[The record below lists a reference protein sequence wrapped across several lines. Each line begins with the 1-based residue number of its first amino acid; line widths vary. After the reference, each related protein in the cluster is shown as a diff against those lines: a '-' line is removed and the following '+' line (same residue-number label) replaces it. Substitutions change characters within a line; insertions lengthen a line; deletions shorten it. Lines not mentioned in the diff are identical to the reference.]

1 MGSVESPVVARRRV
15 RLALRKARE
24 AKGLTQGQVADALEW
39 SLSKVNRIEGGDVAV
54 SNTDLRAMLELF
66 DVTDAATVTRLI
78 DDARASRR
86 RGWWD
91 EPSYREHLT
100 AATLHLLQYESEATT
115 IRAFQPTLIPGLLQS
130 RAYAESVLGYWRDD
144 VPDDALAARLEV
156 RLRRA
161 QQVLDKP
168 DPPKY
173 LVVIDESAVWR
184 EVGGRRI
191 MAEQLQEL
199 LTRVSGPKVTVRI
212 LPFTDGGP
220 MAQMGAFTLFDL
232 GDEENAVLYRESL
245 NSDDVVHS
253 STVIRRHRQYFE
265 QMWDLS
271 LDDEASERLIRARVA
286 TLLASLDRGAGQ
298 S

>member
-1 MGSVESPVVARRRV
+1 VVARRRV
-15 RLALRKARE
+15 RLALRRARE
-24 AKGLTQGQVADALEW
+24 ARDLTQQQVADALEW
-39 SLSKVNRIEGGDVAV
+39 SLSKVNRIESGDVTV
-54 SNTDLRAMLELF
+54 SNTDLRALLELF
-66 DVTDAATVTRLI
+66 DVTDAKTVDRLVE
-78 DDARASRR
+78 DSRAARR

-91 EPSYREHLT
+91 EPTNREHLT
-100 AATLHLLQYESEATT
+100 AATLQLLQYESEATI

-130 RAYAESVLGYWRDD
+130 RAYAESILGYWRED
-144 VPDDALAARLEV
+144 VSDDARAVRLEI

-161 QQVLDKP
+161 QQVLDKS

-184 EVGGRRI
+184 EVGGRRV

-199 LTRVSGPKVTVRI
+199 LARISPPQITVRI

-245 NSDDVVHS
+245 NADDLVHS
-253 STVIRRHRQYFE
+253 PGEISRHRQYFE
-265 QMWDLS
+265 QMWELS
-271 LDDEASERLIRARVA
+271 LDNQASERLIRARVA
-286 TLLASLDRGAGQ
+286 TLLASLDRGTRHT
-298 S
+298 